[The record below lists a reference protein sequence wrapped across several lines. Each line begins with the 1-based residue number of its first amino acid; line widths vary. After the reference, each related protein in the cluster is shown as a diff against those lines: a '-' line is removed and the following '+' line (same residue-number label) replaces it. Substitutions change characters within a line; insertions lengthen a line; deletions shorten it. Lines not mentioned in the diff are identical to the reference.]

1 MSEKTKAQLLAEEL
15 LYKKQSAFETMNEE
29 EMANAYKYADE
40 YAEYLYNSKT
50 EREAVATSIKFLE
63 EKGYIEYKLGDNVV
77 VGGKY
82 YLNNRDKA
90 LFAFSV
96 GTENINEG
104 VRICAAH
111 IDSPRLDM
119 KPHPLF
125 ENDGFGYLKTHYYGG
140 IRKYQWPTLP
150 LALHGVVTK
159 KNGETVEVNIGEDAG
174 DPIFVVTDL
183 LPHLAREQS
192 KTPLG
197 QAFGGEC
204 LNIVIGASPL
214 MEDGKPCECDSKIKL
229 HMMKLLNEKYGIIE
243 RDFVTAE
250 LCAVPAGKPMD
261 IGLDRVLLGG
271 YGHDDKVCAYPALT
285 ALTDKT
291 TDTHTVICVLADK
304 EETGSDGVSGM
315 QCTLLAELIDEIAK
329 ALGGNGNV
337 CRSRSMCLS
346 ADVNAGYDP
355 NYPEVFEKNNAAI
368 VNCGVVMT
376 KYTGSG
382 GKYSTNDAG
391 AEFVGKIRDMFE
403 EDNVLW
409 QSAEMGK
416 IDIGG
421 GGTVA
426 KYVANHNIDTV
437 DLGVPVLSMHAPFEV
452 ISKLDLYETY
462 KAFLSFCK

>member
-1 MSEKTKAQLLAEEL
+1 MSEKTQAQLLAESL
-15 LYKKQSAFETMNEE
+15 LYKKKTAFETMNEE
-29 EMANAYKYADE
+29 EMAKAFKYADE
-40 YAEYLYNSKT
+40 YADYLYHAKT
-50 EREAVATSIKFLE
+50 EREAVATSIAILKD
-63 EKGYIEYKLGDNVV
+63 KGYTEYKLGDNVE

-82 YLNNRDKA
+82 YLNNREKA
-90 LFAFSV
+90 LFAFTV
-96 GTENINEG
+96 GTDDINNG

-111 IDSPRLDM
+111 IDSPRLDL
-119 KPHPLF
+119 KPNPLF
-125 ENDGFGYLKTHYYGG
+125 EDNGFGYLKTHYYGG

-159 KNGETVEVNIGEDAG
+159 KGGETIEVNIGEDAG
-174 DPIFVVTDL
+174 DPIFLITDL
-183 LPHLAREQS
+183 LPHLGREQS

-197 QAFGGEC
+197 QAFGGEI
-204 LNIVIGASPL
+204 LNIVIGCTPF
-214 MEDGKPCECDSKIKL
+214 MEDGKVAEGEAIKL
-229 HMMKLLNEKYGIIE
+229 NLMKMLNEKYGIVE
-243 RDFVTAE
+243 SDFMTAE

-261 IGLDRVLLGG
+261 IGLDRCLLGA
-271 YGHDDKVCAYPALT
+271 YGHDDKVCAYPAIT
-285 ALTDKT
+285 AMLDNPSDKN
-291 TDTHTVICVLADK
+291 TVICVLADK

-315 QCTLLAELIDEIAK
+315 QSTLLAELIDELARV
-329 ALGGNGNV
+329 LGGNGNV
-337 CRSRSMCLS
+337 CRNNSMCLS
-346 ADVNAGYDP
+346 ADVNAGFDP
-355 NYPEVFEKNNAAI
+355 SYAEVFEKRNAAI

-391 AEFVGKIRDMFE
+391 AEYIGKIRDMFE
-403 EDNVLW
+403 ADNVLW

-437 DLGVPVLSMHAPFEV
+437 DLGVPVLCMHAPFEV

-462 KAFLSFCK
+462 KAFLAFCK